1 MLLSLH
7 AALKIFIG
15 ETLSSEVRELLLG
28 FAWHGSCLQTF
39 LSQVKHI
46 AIVPPDI
53 VERFKFD
60 ITVCKSPKDGSVTI
74 TYHVGSIEGLPCR

>member
-1 MLLSLH
+1 LLLSLH

-46 AIVPPDI
+46 AIVPPRHSQA
-53 VERFKFD
+53 VQVRHHRLQ
-60 ITVCKSPKDGSVTI
+60 KSKGRLGDD
-74 TYHVGSIEGLPCR
+74 HLPRGKY